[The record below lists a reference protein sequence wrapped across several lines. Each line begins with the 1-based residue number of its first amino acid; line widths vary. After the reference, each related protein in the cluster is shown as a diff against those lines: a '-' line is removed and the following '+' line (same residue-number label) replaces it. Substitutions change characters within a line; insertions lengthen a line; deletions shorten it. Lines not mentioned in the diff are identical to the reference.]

1 MNVGIVGATGYAG
14 VELIRL
20 LLAHPSVAI
29 KRLTSRAEAG
39 CRVDDL
45 FPSLRGHLS
54 LAFEDPAEARFDD
67 CDLVFF
73 ATPHA
78 VSMLSMADL
87 LARGKRV
94 IDLSADFRL
103 RDIDIWQ
110 AWYGTTHVAPE
121 LIADAVYGLPE
132 VNRQQIADAQLVA
145 CPGCY
150 PTAVQLGFLPLLEA
164 DAIEHDS
171 LIASCA
177 SGTSG
182 AGRAAKVN
190 LLLAEASTSMKAYAV
205 SGHRHLP
212 EMKQGLTAIAGS
224 EVDLTFVPHLAPMTR
239 GIHATLFAKMTK
251 TEVDVAAL
259 YSERYHDEAFV
270 VMTTGQYDPETRH
283 VGGTN
288 LCEMSVARPG
298 NGDTVVITAAID
310 NLVKG
315 AAGQAIQVMNIMLGE
330 PETLGL
336 TSPAVIP

>member
-39 CRVDDL
+39 RRVDDL

-54 LAFEDPAEARFDD
+54 LIFEDPAESRFDD

-78 VSMLSMADL
+78 VSMHSMADL

-103 RDIDIWQ
+103 KDIDIWQ
-110 AWYGTTHVAPE
+110 EWYGTTHIAPE

-132 VNRQQIADAQLVA
+132 INRQQIADAQLVA

-164 DAIEHDS
+164 DAIERDS

-190 LLLAEASTSMKAYAV
+190 LLLAETSTSMKAYAV

-251 TEVDVAAL
+251 PEIDVAAL
-259 YSERYHDEAFV
+259 YSERYFDEAFV

-283 VGGTN
+283 VAGTN
-288 LCEMSVARPG
+288 RCEMSVARPG
-298 NGDTVVITAAID
+298 DGDTVVITAAID
-310 NLVKG
+310 NLIKG

-336 TSPAVIP
+336 TNPAVIP

>member
-1 MNVGIVGATGYAG
+1 M
-14 VELIRL
+14 
-20 LLAHPSVAI
+20 H
-29 KRLTSRAEAG
+29 
-39 CRVDDL
+39 
-45 FPSLRGHLS
+45 
-54 LAFEDPAEARFDD
+54 
-67 CDLVFF
+67 
-73 ATPHA
+73 
-78 VSMLSMADL
+78 SMADL

-103 RDIDIWQ
+103 KDIDIWQ
-110 AWYGTTHVAPE
+110 EWYGTTHVAPE
-121 LIADAVYGLPE
+121 LITDAVYGLPE
-132 VNRQQIADAQLVA
+132 INRQQIADAQLVA

-164 DAIEHDS
+164 DAIERDS

-177 SGTSG
+177 SGISG
-182 AGRAAKVN
+182 AGRAAKLN
-190 LLLAEASTSMKAYAV
+190 LLLAETSTSMKAYAV

-224 EVDLTFVPHLAPMTR
+224 GVDLTFVPHLAPMTR

-251 TEVDVAAL
+251 PEIDVAAL

-283 VGGTN
+283 VAGTN
-288 LCEMSVARPG
+288 RCEMSVARPG
-298 NGDTVVITAAID
+298 DGDTVVITAAID
-310 NLVKG
+310 NLIKG

>member
-20 LLAHPSVAI
+20 LLAHPGIAI

-39 CRVDDL
+39 RRIDDL
-45 FPSLRGHLS
+45 FPSLRGYLS
-54 LAFEDPAEARFDD
+54 LAFEDPAESRFDD

-78 VSMLSMADL
+78 VSMHSMTDL

-103 RDIDIWQ
+103 RDVDIWQ
-110 AWYGTTHVAPE
+110 EWYGTTHAAPE

-132 VNRQQIADAQLVA
+132 VNREQISGAQLVA

-150 PTAVQLGFLPLLEA
+150 PTAVQLGSLPLLEA
-164 DAIEHDS
+164 NAIEPDR

-224 EVDLTFVPHLAPMTR
+224 EVDLTFVPHLTPMTR

-251 TEVDVAAL
+251 SEVDVATL
-259 YSERYHDEAFV
+259 YSSRYRDEAFV
-270 VMTTGQYDPETRH
+270 LMTTGQYDPETRH

-288 LCEMSVARPG
+288 RCEMSVTRPG
-298 NGDTVVITAAID
+298 GGDTVVITAAID

-336 TSPAVIP
+336 TSPAVVP

>member
-39 CRVDDL
+39 RRVDDL

-54 LAFEDPAEARFDD
+54 LIFEDPAESRFDD

-78 VSMLSMADL
+78 VSMHSMADL

-103 RDIDIWQ
+103 KDIDIWQ
-110 AWYGTTHVAPE
+110 EWYGATHIAPE

-132 VNRQQIADAQLVA
+132 INRQQIADAQLVA

-164 DAIEHDS
+164 DAIERDS

-190 LLLAEASTSMKAYAV
+190 LLLAETSTSMKAYAV

-251 TEVDVAAL
+251 PEIDVAAL
-259 YSERYHDEAFV
+259 YSERYCDEAFV

-283 VGGTN
+283 VVGTN
-288 LCEMSVARPG
+288 RCEMSVVRPG
-298 NGDTVVITAAID
+298 DDDTVVVTAAID
-310 NLVKG
+310 NLIKG
-315 AAGQAIQVMNIMLGE
+315 AAGQAIQAMNIMLGE

>member
-39 CRVDDL
+39 RRVDDL

-54 LAFEDPAEARFDD
+54 LAFEDPAESRFDD

-78 VSMLSMADL
+78 VSMHSMADL

-103 RDIDIWQ
+103 KDIDIWQ
-110 AWYGTTHVAPE
+110 EWYGTTHVAPQ

-132 VNRQQIADAQLVA
+132 INRQQIADAQLVA

-164 DAIEHDS
+164 DAIERDS

-177 SGTSG
+177 SGISG

-251 TEVDVAAL
+251 PEIDVAAL
-259 YSERYHDEAFV
+259 YSERYCHEAFV

-283 VGGTN
+283 VAGTN
-288 LCEMSVARPG
+288 RCEMSVARPG
-298 NGDTVVITAAID
+298 DGDTVVITAAID

-336 TSPAVIP
+336 TNPAVIP

>member
-20 LLAHPSVAI
+20 LLAHPSVVI

-39 CRVDDL
+39 RRVDDL

-54 LAFEDPAEARFDD
+54 LAFEDPAESRFDD

-78 VSMLSMADL
+78 VSMHSMTDL

-103 RDIDIWQ
+103 KDIDIWQ
-110 AWYGTTHVAPE
+110 EWYGTTHAAPE
-121 LIADAVYGLPE
+121 LAADAVYGLPE
-132 VNRQQIADAQLVA
+132 VNRPQIADAQLVA

-164 DAIEHDS
+164 DAIERDS

-251 TEVDVAAL
+251 PEIDVAAL
-259 YSERYHDEAFV
+259 YSERYCDEAFV

-288 LCEMSVARPG
+288 RCEMSVVRPDD
-298 NGDTVVITAAID
+298 GDTVVVTAAID

>member
-39 CRVDDL
+39 RRVDDL

-54 LAFEDPAEARFDD
+54 LAFEDPAESRFDD

-78 VSMLSMADL
+78 VSMHSMTDL

-103 RDIDIWQ
+103 KDIDIWQ
-110 AWYGTTHVAPE
+110 EWYGTTHAAPE
-121 LIADAVYGLPE
+121 LAADAVYGLPE

-164 DAIEHDS
+164 DAIERDS

-251 TEVDVAAL
+251 PEIDVGAL
-259 YSERYHDEAFV
+259 YSERYCDEAFV

-288 LCEMSVARPG
+288 RCEMSVVRPVD
-298 NGDTVVITAAID
+298 GDTVVVTAVID